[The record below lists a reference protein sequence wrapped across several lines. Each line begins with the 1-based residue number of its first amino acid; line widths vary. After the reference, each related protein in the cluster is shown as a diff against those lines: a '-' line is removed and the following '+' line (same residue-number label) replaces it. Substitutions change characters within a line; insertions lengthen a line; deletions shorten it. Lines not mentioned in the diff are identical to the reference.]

1 MKNLSIQINEIIKNE
16 VNLIN
21 KKINGISLLEI
32 LKYKIIDNLIKNNS
46 NIQFVN
52 KDETL
57 NESIYENESLRL
69 YIKLISNKSKVINL
83 NSEINKNTLL
93 ISLKEITNILLEEY
107 ESKKKINI
115 KCFPNMGIVIP
126 KGMHCKLNFNKNSII
141 LEITSEEKFLN
152 VEN

>member
-1 MKNLSIQINEIIKNE
+1 M
-16 VNLIN
+16 
-21 KKINGISLLEI
+21 LEI

-107 ESKKKINI
+107 ESKK
-115 KCFPNMGIVIP
+115 
-126 KGMHCKLNFNKNSII
+126 NKHKMFSKYGYSNS
-141 LEITSEEKFLN
+141 
-152 VEN
+152 

>member
-107 ESKKKINI
+107 ESKK
-115 KCFPNMGIVIP
+115 
-126 KGMHCKLNFNKNSII
+126 
-141 LEITSEEKFLN
+141 
-152 VEN
+152 

>member
-1 MKNLSIQINEIIKNE
+1 M
-16 VNLIN
+16 
-21 KKINGISLLEI
+21 LEI

-107 ESKKKINI
+107 ESKKK
-115 KCFPNMGIVIP
+115 
-126 KGMHCKLNFNKNSII
+126 
-141 LEITSEEKFLN
+141 
-152 VEN
+152 